1 MTKDNTK
8 SSIYDYPVLNGCL
21 FAIRGFVSTG
31 IEHDTF
37 SWFNF

>member
-8 SSIYDYPVLNGCL
+8 SSIYDHPVLKGCL
-21 FAIRGFVSTG
+21 FAFQGFVSTE